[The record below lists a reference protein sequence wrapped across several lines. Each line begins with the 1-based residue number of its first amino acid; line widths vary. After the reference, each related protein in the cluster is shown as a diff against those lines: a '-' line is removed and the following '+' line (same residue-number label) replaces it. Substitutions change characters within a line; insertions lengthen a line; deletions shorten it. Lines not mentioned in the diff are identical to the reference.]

1 VTRRLLLPLLAA
13 LGVLAGCGGEQ
24 AGDGHASLWVTRNRG
39 EDVVL
44 TASVPAGLS
53 AMEALR
59 REAKIETRYGGRFV
73 ASIEGIDGDLAAQR
87 DWFYFVNGYDAD
99 VSAAE
104 YRLHDGDIVW
114 FDYRSWA
121 RQMRV
126 PVAVG
131 AFPEPFVHGWG
142 GHRRPAVVVGP
153 RNRLT
158 RRLAQIVHGRVGARA
173 AGSNVLALTTGS
185 RFRGELSGGPG
196 DPVRFSIGRQLAERL
211 VRDPSLA
218 RFRYA
223 IP

>member
-1 VTRRLLLPLLAA
+1 MRIGRLLCLLTIAGVVAA
-13 LGVLAGCGGEQ
+13 CGGEQ
-24 AGDGHASLWVTRNRG
+24 AGEGRARLWVTRDRG

-44 TASVPAGLS
+44 TAAVPAGIS

-59 REAKIETRYGGRFV
+59 READIETRYGGRFV
-73 ASIEGIDGDLAAQR
+73 ESIEGVEGDLSEQR
-87 DWFYFVNGYDAD
+87 DWFYFVNGYEAD

-104 YRLHDGDIVW
+104 YRLREGDVVW

-121 RQMRV
+121 AQMRV

-142 GHRRPAVVVGP
+142 GRRRPAVVVG
-153 RNRLT
+153 RRDGLA
-158 RRLAQIVHGRVGARA
+158 RRLARIVRGRVGART
-173 AGSNVLALTTGS
+173 AGANVLALTPGS
-185 RFRGELSGGPG
+185 GLHGELSGSPG
-196 DPVRFSIGRQLAERL
+196 DPVTFYLGRGLAERL
-211 VRDPSLA
+211 VRNPSVV